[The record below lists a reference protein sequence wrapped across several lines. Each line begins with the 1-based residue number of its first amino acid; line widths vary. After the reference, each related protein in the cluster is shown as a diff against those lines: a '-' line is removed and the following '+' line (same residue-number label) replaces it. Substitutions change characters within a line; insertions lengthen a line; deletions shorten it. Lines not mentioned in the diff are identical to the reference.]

1 MCIDTLYVRL
11 SIFPVFFFALANKI
25 RDSLI
30 DLSLDEEIMPYMVSI
45 LRENP
50 SISSR
55 FIIDFNLVDV
65 IYEYLPV
72 CDYQ

>member
-1 MCIDTLYVRL
+1 MCIDTLYERL
-11 SIFPVFFFALANKI
+11 SIFAVLIFAFANKI
-25 RDSLI
+25 RGSLI

>member
-1 MCIDTLYVRL
+1 MCIDTLYERL
-11 SIFPVFFFALANKI
+11 SIFPVLIFALANKI
-25 RDSLI
+25 RGSLI

>member
-1 MCIDTLYVRL
+1 MCIDTLYERL
-11 SIFPVFFFALANKI
+11 SIFAVLIFALANKI
-25 RDSLI
+25 RGSLI